1 MNQVATITAA
11 QGRLAGTFRALRHR
25 NYRLF
30 FIGQSISLT
39 GTWMQTI
46 AQAWLVLQIT
56 DSKAALGTVTM
67 LQFLPIT
74 ILVLFAG
81 VVADRLPKRRF
92 LVFTQTLAA
101 AQAATLAAL
110 VWTGYVELWHVYA
123 LALVL
128 GLANA
133 FDQPTR
139 QAFVVEMVGKDDLQN
154 AIALNS
160 GMFNAARLLG
170 PAVGGFVIATVGVR
184 GAFLANA
191 LSFVPVIAAL
201 LLIDARALHGAAR
214 AAAGATN
221 PAREVIEG
229 LRYVWRTPPALLVV
243 LLLSFIGTFGYNFS
257 VVLPLVDR
265 YVLHRGSVGLG
276 LMTASVGMGALLA
289 AVTLASQRRAST
301 ATMMRGALAFGLV
314 LGAVALSRWFPVTIA
329 LLVALGAAGTLFTAT
344 ANTTLQLAAPDHLRG
359 RVMSLYM
366 LLFAGS
372 TPIGGYLTGRM
383 AERLGVPETVT
394 IEAALCLAGFA
405 AGAWY
410 YARHR
415 REFEA
420 LAEAPAREASLRAAG
435 LSAR

>member
-11 QGRLAGTFRALRHR
+11 QRRLAGTFRALRHR

-420 LAEAPAREASLRAAG
+420 LAGAPAREASLRAAG

>member
-420 LAEAPAREASLRAAG
+420 LAGAPAREASLRAAG

>member
-1 MNQVATITAA
+1 V
-11 QGRLAGTFRALRHR
+11 
-25 NYRLF
+25 
-30 FIGQSISLT
+30 
-39 GTWMQTI
+39 
-46 AQAWLVLQIT
+46 
-56 DSKAALGTVTM
+56 
-67 LQFLPIT
+67 
-74 ILVLFAG
+74 
-81 VVADRLPKRRF
+81 
-92 LVFTQTLAA
+92 
-101 AQAATLAAL
+101 
-110 VWTGYVELWHVYA
+110 
-123 LALVL
+123 
-128 GLANA
+128 
-133 FDQPTR
+133 
-139 QAFVVEMVGKDDLQN
+139 
-154 AIALNS
+154 
-160 GMFNAARLLG
+160 
-170 PAVGGFVIATVGVR
+170 
-184 GAFLANA
+184 
-191 LSFVPVIAAL
+191 SFVPVIAAL

-214 AAAGATN
+214 AAAGAAN

-243 LLLSFIGTFGYNFS
+243 LLLAFIGTFGYNFS

-289 AVTLASQRRAST
+289 AVTLASRRRAST
-301 ATMMRGALAFGLV
+301 ATMMRGALAFGLA
-314 LGAVALSRWFPVTIA
+314 LGAVAMSRWFPLTVA

-383 AERLGVPETVT
+383 AEHLGVPETVT
-394 IEAALCLAGFA
+394 IEAGLCLAGFA

-415 REFEA
+415 REFEE
-420 LAEAPAREASLRAAG
+420 LAGSPAREASLRAAG